1 MKIINRIV
9 KCVLFLMIL
18 VMGII
23 LATYML
29 MPGIP
34 SFYKEKHY
42 DAVFFGTSQSYCS
55 FDPEVFD
62 EYGLKTYNRGRQQ
75 QTMNYTYYIIE
86 DALDA
91 CNIDVVVLEI
101 FGMFYEA
108 DDNRFVSEGVR
119 DSTLNDMRFSK
130 IKADAIRDC
139 VPKELQLGYYF
150 PLDKY
155 HSRWEN
161 LDYSSWKSFY
171 NSALNP
177 YYEEADRGYMR
188 WTESEVCVDD
198 YWSIAFSEIRRDVY
212 DENVKYLDKIYELCQ
227 DKEVELVLVKTPLPC
242 YDRVVEETNT
252 VSDWAEEHDVALI
265 NYMRMQDILDLNFY
279 TDSLDGGTHLN
290 ESGAGKVSRH
300 LAMYLRENNFD

>member
-1 MKIINRIV
+1 
-9 KCVLFLMIL
+9 
-18 VMGII
+18 
-23 LATYML
+23 
-29 MPGIP
+29 
-34 SFYKEKHY
+34 
-42 DAVFFGTSQSYCS
+42 
-55 FDPEVFD
+55 
-62 EYGLKTYNRGRQQ
+62 
-75 QTMNYTYYIIE
+75 
-86 DALDA
+86 
-91 CNIDVVVLEI
+91 
-101 FGMFYEA
+101 
-108 DDNRFVSEGVR
+108 
-119 DSTLNDMRFSK
+119 
-130 IKADAIRDC
+130 
-139 VPKELQLGYYF
+139 
-150 PLDKY
+150 
-155 HSRWEN
+155 
-161 LDYSSWKSFY
+161 
-171 NSALNP
+171 
-177 YYEEADRGYMR
+177 MR

>member
-1 MKIINRIV
+1 
-9 KCVLFLMIL
+9 
-18 VMGII
+18 
-23 LATYML
+23 
-29 MPGIP
+29 
-34 SFYKEKHY
+34 
-42 DAVFFGTSQSYCS
+42 
-55 FDPEVFD
+55 
-62 EYGLKTYNRGRQQ
+62 
-75 QTMNYTYYIIE
+75 
-86 DALDA
+86 
-91 CNIDVVVLEI
+91 
-101 FGMFYEA
+101 
-108 DDNRFVSEGVR
+108 
-119 DSTLNDMRFSK
+119 MRFSK

-252 VSDWAEEHDVALI
+252 VSDWAEEHDVALL